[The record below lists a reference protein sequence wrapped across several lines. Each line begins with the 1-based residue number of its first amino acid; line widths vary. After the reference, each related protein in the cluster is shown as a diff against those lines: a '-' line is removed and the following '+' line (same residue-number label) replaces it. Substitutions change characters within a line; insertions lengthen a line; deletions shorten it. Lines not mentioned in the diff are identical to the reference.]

1 MPAGGRPTVRSR
13 RLGTALRQYRLA
25 AKLDQPQA
33 AEVIATSQA
42 RISRL
47 ESGHVTARVIEVRL
61 LLDAYGIRDREV
73 RAKLEDL
80 AKRSKNRGWWLE
92 HAAHLRPDYMDHIA
106 LEDDATYIQEWQQVL
121 VPGLLQT
128 PAYTEAVIQTSP
140 AHMAP
145 ERVAQLVEVREAR
158 QAKIEDGGATYSAV
172 IWEAVITHPL
182 VGLEVHQ
189 QQLSAV
195 LAVGKRKNV
204 TVQVLPFSMG
214 ALATV
219 TSAFSTFSFD
229 TEPAVQAVALENL
242 RGTSVLEDPEDLA
255 AYANMYDLL
264 RSSALAPDAS
274 AKLIRGVL
282 RNLKEDASCPRP

>member
-1 MPAGGRPTVRSR
+1 MPTGGRPTVRSR
-13 RLGTALRQYRLA
+13 RLGTALRQYRHA

-33 AEVIATSQA
+33 AEVIASSQA

-61 LLDAYGIRDREV
+61 LLDAYGVEDLEV
-73 RAKLEDL
+73 RAKLEEL
-80 AKRSKNRGWWLE
+80 AKHSKNRGWWLE
-92 HAAHLRPDYMDHIA
+92 HAAHLRPDYLDHIA
-106 LEDDATYIQEWQQVL
+106 LEDDATYIQEWQQAL

-128 PAYTEAVIQTSP
+128 RAYTEAIIQTSP
-140 AHMAP
+140 TCMTP
-145 ERVAQLVEVREAR
+145 ERVAEMVKVREAR
-158 QAKIEDGGATYSAV
+158 QAKIEEGGATYSAV

-182 VGLEVHQ
+182 VSLEVHQ
-189 QQLSAV
+189 QQLSAL

-204 TVQVLPFSMG
+204 IVQVLPFSMG

-242 RGTSVLEDPEDLA
+242 RGASVLEDPEDLA
-255 AYANMYDLL
+255 AYANMYDVL
-264 RSSALAPDAS
+264 RSSALAPDTS
-274 AKLIRGVL
+274 AKLIRGIL
-282 RNLKEDASCPRP
+282 RSLKEDAL

>member
-13 RLGTALRQYRLA
+13 RLGTALRQYRQA
-25 AKLDQPQA
+25 AKLDQLEA
-33 AEVIATSQA
+33 AEVIAASQA
-42 RISRL
+42 RVSRL

-61 LLDAYGIRDREV
+61 LLDAYGVHDPEV
-73 RAKLEDL
+73 RAKLEEL
-80 AKRSKNRGWWLE
+80 AKHSKKRGWWLE
-92 HAAHLRPDYMDHIA
+92 HAEHLRPDYLDHIA
-106 LEDDATYIQEWQQVL
+106 LEDDATYIREWQQAL

-128 PAYTEAVIQTSP
+128 PSYTEAIIRTSP
-140 AHMAP
+140 TYMAP
-145 ERVAQLVEVREAR
+145 ERVAEMIEVRQAR
-158 QAKIEDGGATYSAV
+158 QAKIEEGRATYSAV

-182 VGLEVHQ
+182 VSADVHREQLAAILEV
-189 QQLSAV
+189 
-195 LAVGKRKNV
+195 GERKNV
-204 TVQVLPFSMG
+204 TVQVLPFNVG

-229 TEPAVQAVALENL
+229 SEPAVQAVALENL

-274 AKLIRGVL
+274 AKLIR
-282 RNLKEDASCPRP
+282 NAC

>member
-13 RLGTALRQYRLA
+13 RLGTALRQFRQA
-25 AKLDQPQA
+25 AKLDQLQA
-33 AEVIATSQA
+33 AEIIAASQA

-61 LLDAYGIRDREV
+61 LLDAYGVTDPEV

-80 AKRSKNRGWWLE
+80 AKHSKKRGWWLE
-92 HAAHLRPDYMDHIA
+92 HAEHLRPDYLDHIA
-106 LEDDATYIQEWQQVL
+106 LEDDATYIQEWQQAL

-140 AHMAP
+140 TYMAP
-145 ERVAQLVEVREAR
+145 DRVARMIEVRQAR
-158 QAKIEDGGATYSAV
+158 QAKIEEGGATYSV
-172 IWEAVITHPL
+172 IIWEAVITHPL
-182 VGLEVHQ
+182 VSAEVHRE
-189 QQLSAV
+189 QLSAI

-204 TVQVLPFSMG
+204 TVQVLPFSVG

-229 TEPAVQAVALENL
+229 SEPAVQAVALENL
-242 RGTSVLEDPEDLA
+242 RGTSVLEDPDDLV

-274 AKLIRGVL
+274 AKLIRNAL
-282 RNLKEDASCPRP
+282 LNIEEDRL

>member
-13 RLGTALRQYRLA
+13 RLGTALKQYRQA

-33 AEVIATSQA
+33 AEIIAASQA
-42 RISRL
+42 RVSRL

-61 LLDAYGIRDREV
+61 LLDAYGVEDLAV
-73 RAKLEDL
+73 RAKLEEL
-80 AKRSKNRGWWLE
+80 AKHSRNRGWWLE
-92 HAAHLRPDYMDHIA
+92 HAAHVRPDYLDHIA
-106 LEDDATYIQEWQQVL
+106 LEDDATYIREWQQVL

-128 PAYTEAVIQTSP
+128 SAYTEAVIRTSP
-140 AHMAP
+140 TYMEP
-145 ERVAQLVEVREAR
+145 ERVAQLLKVRESR
-158 QAKIEDGGATYSAV
+158 QAKIEEGGARYSAI

-182 VGLEVHQ
+182 VSADVHRE
-189 QQLSAV
+189 QLSAI
-195 LAVGKRKNV
+195 LEVGDRKNV
-204 TVQVLPFSMG
+204 AVQVLPFSVG

-229 TEPAVQAVALENL
+229 SDPVVEAVALENL
-242 RGTSVLEDPEDLA
+242 RGTSVLEGAEDLA

-274 AKLIRGVL
+274 AKLIRDIL
-282 RNLKEDASCPRP
+282 RSTED

>member
-13 RLGTALRQYRLA
+13 RLGTALRQYRQA

-33 AEVIATSQA
+33 AEIIAASQA
-42 RISRL
+42 RVSRL

-61 LLDAYGIRDREV
+61 LLDAYGVEDLAV
-73 RAKLEDL
+73 RAKLEEL
-80 AKRSKNRGWWLE
+80 AKHSRNRGWWLE
-92 HAAHLRPDYMDHIA
+92 HAAHVRPDYLDHIA
-106 LEDDATYIQEWQQVL
+106 LEDDATYIREWQQVL

-128 PAYTEAVIQTSP
+128 SAYTEAVIRTSP
-140 AHMAP
+140 TYMEP
-145 ERVAQLVEVREAR
+145 ERVAQLLKVRESR
-158 QAKIEDGGATYSAV
+158 QAKIEEGGARYSAI

-182 VGLEVHQ
+182 VSADVHRE
-189 QQLSAV
+189 QLSAI
-195 LAVGKRKNV
+195 LEVGDRKNV
-204 TVQVLPFSMG
+204 AVQVLPFSVG

-229 TEPAVQAVALENL
+229 SDPVVEAVALENL
-242 RGTSVLEDPEDLA
+242 RGTSVLEGPEDLA

-274 AKLIRGVL
+274 AKLIRDIL
-282 RNLKEDASCPRP
+282 RSTED